1 MIMSFEGSYVSDV
14 EDYYILSFDPPT
26 TRNMGWACFR
36 VRGGVAHMV
45 ESGIRVLDDEDA
57 EAIVQVGDFVSWLLT
72 RFSPVRAMCFERSIG
87 AGWAPTREK
96 LAEATGV
103 IKFLG
108 ARIGIEIHKI
118 HTGTMAK
125 DLTGSGATRGKKSRL
140 KWLAREG
147 FFPKAKSFGEIASY
161 EDDEGKLI
169 EFFEHQADAICFG
182 LHHLLTRGVIVE
194 GTGRTF
200 EPIEPRS

>member
-1 MIMSFEGSYVSDV
+1 MSESGTYHV
-14 EDYYILSFDPPT
+14 LAFDPPT

-36 VRGGVAHMV
+36 VLDGVGV
-45 ESGIRVLDDEDA
+45 LVDSGIRVLEDDDVES
-57 EAIVQVGDFVSWLLT
+57 IVQIGEFVSWLFT
-72 RFSPVRAMCFERSIG
+72 RFSPIKTICFERSIG

-96 LAEATGV
+96 LAEATGT

-108 ARIGIEIHKI
+108 ARIGISISKI

-125 DLTGSGATRGKKSRL
+125 DLTGSGSKKGKKSRL
-140 KWLAREG
+140 KRLAKDA
-147 FFPKAKSFGEIASY
+147 FFPDAKTFVEIASY
-161 EDDEGKLI
+161 EDDEGKLV

-182 LHHLLTRGVIVE
+182 LHHLLTDGITVE

-200 EPIEPRS
+200 EPIHPRT